1 LDPLGPG
8 RILAAGAVDS
18 SLSGAQPPVVASALG
33 RRFGK
38 VAALAG
44 VDLTVAAGER
54 LGLVGPD
61 GAGKSTLLQLM
72 AALLDPGAGRCRV
85 LGFDTLRE
93 AAKIQARIG
102 YMAQGFT
109 LYERLSVD
117 ENLAFAAR
125 VRGVTGD
132 TYRERRAAL
141 LAMAGLEPFAA
152 RRERDLS
159 GGMRK
164 KLALCT
170 NLIHEPP
177 LLLLDEPGLGVD
189 PLSRRELWQ
198 MLDGLRARGVTLV
211 VATSYMDEAER
222 CDRVAFLD
230 RGRLLALDTPAA
242 LRARAAGTTFTVT
255 RTAGGALPPATLP
268 GVRSIKHLPDRLRVQ
283 LEPGRNGSAAQR
295 LLAPLGTVQA
305 VEPDL
310 EDVFTLL
317 APAGE
322 DAAAAAWPAH
332 PVAAAAGAGGIST
345 EGLTRRYGAF
355 TAVDAVSLD
364 IPPGEIFGLLGAN
377 GAGKTTLIKMLC
389 GLERPSAGSATVAGI
404 AVTGARGALHR
415 AVGYMSQR
423 FSLYPDLRAAENLRF
438 FASTQGLSGARASAA
453 IAAAAAES
461 GLDAGDPRRAG
472 SLSGALRQRLALACA
487 VLHRPRVLFLD
498 EPTSG
503 VDPLSRY
510 RFWALIRNLAA
521 TGMTVV
527 VTTHYLE
534 EAAFCQRLGLMQRG
548 RLIASGDLA
557 TLRAQADLAADAGV
571 EAVFLAHLRQSA

>member
-1 LDPLGPG
+1 M
-8 RILAAGAVDS
+8 DS
-18 SLSGAQPPVVASALG
+18 ALSEAEPPVVASALE

-44 VDLTVAAGER
+44 IDLSVATGER

-61 GAGKSTLLQLM
+61 GAGKSTLLQSL
-72 AALLDPGAGRCRV
+72 AALLDPSAGRCRV
-85 LGFDTLRE
+85 LGFDTVRE
-93 AAKIQARIG
+93 AAQIQARIG

-117 ENLAFAAR
+117 ENLAFSAG
-125 VRGVTGD
+125 VRGVSGD

-141 LAMAGLEPFAA
+141 LAMAGLMPFTE
-152 RRERDLS
+152 RRERELS

-170 NLIHEPP
+170 NLIHRPP

-198 MLDGLRARGVTLV
+198 MLDELRAQDVTV
-211 VATSYMDEAER
+211 VLATSYMDEAER

-242 LRARAAGTTFTVT
+242 LRARAAGTTFAVT
-255 RTAGGALPPATLP
+255 RAAAAPPLPAALP

-283 LEPGRNGSAAQR
+283 LESGRSGAEAQR

-305 VEPDL
+305 VEADL

-317 APAGE
+317 APPGE
-322 DAAAAAWPAH
+322 DATTATRPAH
-332 PVAAAAGAGGIST
+332 PARPVAAAPGAGGIST
-345 EGLTRRYGAF
+345 RELTRRYGAF
-355 TAVDAVSLD
+355 SAVDAVSLD

-377 GAGKTTLIKMLC
+377 GAGKTTLIKLLC
-389 GLERPSAGSATVAGI
+389 GLERPSAGSARVAGI
-404 AVTGARGALHR
+404 AVDGARGALHR

-423 FSLYPDLRAAENLRF
+423 FSLYPDLSVAENLRF
-438 FASTQGLSGARASAA
+438 FASAQGLAGRRAQTA

-461 GLDAGDPRRAG
+461 GLDAGDPRMAG
-472 SLSGALRQRLALACA
+472 ALSGALRQRLALACA
-487 VLHRPRVLFLD
+487 VLHRPQVLFLD

-503 VDPLSRY
+503 VDPLSRH

-521 TGMTVV
+521 AGMTVV

-548 RLIASGDLA
+548 RLIASGSLA
-557 TLRAQADLAADAGV
+557 ALRAQAGLAADASV
-571 EAVFLAHLRQSA
+571 EEIFLAHLGRPA

>member
-1 LDPLGPG
+1 M
-8 RILAAGAVDS
+8 DS

-305 VEPDL
+305 VEADL

-317 APAGE
+317 APPGE
-322 DAAAAAWPAH
+322 DVATAARPAH
-332 PVAAAAGAGGIST
+332 PARPVAAAPGAGGIST
-345 EGLTRRYGAF
+345 QGLSRRYGAF
-355 TAVDAVSLD
+355 SAVDAVSLD

-377 GAGKTTLIKMLC
+377 GAGKTTLIKLLC
-389 GLERPSAGSATVAGI
+389 GLERPSAGSATIAGI
-404 AVTGARGALHR
+404 ALDGARGALHR

-423 FSLYPDLRAAENLRF
+423 FSLYPDLSVAENLRF
-438 FASTQGLSGARASAA
+438 FASAQGLAGRRARAA

-461 GLDAGDPRRAG
+461 GLDAGDPRMAG
-472 SLSGALRQRLALACA
+472 ALSGALRQRLALACA
-487 VLHRPRVLFLD
+487 VLHRPQVLFLD

-503 VDPLSRY
+503 VDPLSRH

-521 TGMTVV
+521 AGMTVV

-548 RLIASGDLA
+548 RLIASGTLA
-557 TLRAQADLAADAGV
+557 ALRAQADLAADAGV
-571 EAVFLAHLRQSA
+571 EAIFLAHLGRPA

>member
-1 LDPLGPG
+1 M
-8 RILAAGAVDS
+8 DS
-18 SLSGAQPPVVASALG
+18 ALSQAQPPPVVASALA
-33 RRFGK
+33 RHFGK
-38 VAALAG
+38 VVALAG
-44 VDLTVAAGER
+44 VDLSVAAGER

-61 GAGKSTLLQLM
+61 GAGKSTLLQAL
-72 AALLDPGAGRCRV
+72 AALLDPSAGRCRV
-85 LGFDTLRE
+85 LGFDTVRK
-93 AAKIQARIG
+93 AAQIQARIG

-117 ENLAFAAR
+117 ENLAFAAG

-132 TYRERRAAL
+132 TYRQRRAAL
-141 LAMAGLEPFAA
+141 LAMAGLMPFTE
-152 RRERDLS
+152 RRERELS

-198 MLDGLRARGVTLV
+198 MLDGLRAQGVTV
-211 VATSYMDEAER
+211 VLATSYMDEAER

-230 RGRLLALDTPAA
+230 HGRLLALDTPAA

-255 RTAGGALPPATLP
+255 RAADAPPLPAALP
-268 GVRSIKHLPDRLRVQ
+268 GVRSIKYLPDGLRVQ
-283 LEPGRNGSAAQR
+283 LESNRNPSEAQR
-295 LLAPLGTVQA
+295 LLAPLGTVHA
-305 VEPDL
+305 VEADL

-317 APAGE
+317 APPGE
-322 DAAAAAWPAH
+322 DAAATARPAH
-332 PVAAAAGAGGIST
+332 PLAAAAGAGGIST
-345 EGLTRRYGAF
+345 AGLTRRYGAF
-355 TAVDAVSLD
+355 SAVEAVSLD

-377 GAGKTTLIKMLC
+377 GAGKTTLIKLLC

-423 FSLYPDLRAAENLRF
+423 FSLYPDLTVAENLRF
-438 FASTQGLSGARASAA
+438 FASAQGLAGSRARAA

-472 SLSGALRQRLALACA
+472 ALSGALRQRLALACA

-503 VDPLSRY
+503 VDPLSRH

-521 TGMTVV
+521 AGMTVV

-534 EAAFCQRLGLMQRG
+534 EATFCQRLGLMQRG
-548 RLIASGDLA
+548 RLIASGTLA
-557 TLRAQADLAADAGV
+557 ALRAQADLAADAGV
-571 EAVFLAHLRQSA
+571 EAIFLAHLGQAA

>member
-1 LDPLGPG
+1 LGPG
-8 RILAAGAVDS
+8 RILAADAVDS
-18 SLSGAQPPVVASALG
+18 ALSQAEPPIVASALE

-44 VDLTVAAGER
+44 IDLSVATGER

-61 GAGKSTLLQLM
+61 GAGKSTLLQSL
-72 AALLDPGAGRCRV
+72 AALLDPSAGRCRV
-85 LGFDTLRE
+85 LGFDTVRE
-93 AAKIQARIG
+93 AAQIQARIG

-117 ENLAFAAR
+117 ENLAFSAG
-125 VRGVTGD
+125 VRGVSGD
-132 TYRERRAAL
+132 SYRERRAAL
-141 LAMAGLEPFAA
+141 LAMAGLMPFTE

-170 NLIHEPP
+170 NLIHGPP

-198 MLDGLRARGVTLV
+198 MLDDLRAQDVTV
-211 VATSYMDEAER
+211 VLATSYMDEAER

-230 RGRLLALDTPAA
+230 RGRLLALDSPAA
-242 LRARAAGTTFTVT
+242 LRARAAGTTFAVT
-255 RTAGGALPPATLP
+255 RAADAPPLPAALP

-283 LEPGRNGSAAQR
+283 LDSGRNGAEAQR

-305 VEPDL
+305 VEADL

-317 APAGE
+317 APPGE
-322 DAAAAAWPAH
+322 DAATAARPAH
-332 PVAAAAGAGGIST
+332 PVATGPGAGGIST
-345 EGLTRRYGAF
+345 QGLTRRYGAF
-355 TAVDAVSLD
+355 SAVDAVSLD

-377 GAGKTTLIKMLC
+377 GAGKTTLIKLLC
-389 GLERPSAGSATVAGI
+389 GLERPSAGSARVAGI
-404 AVTGARGALHR
+404 ALDGARGALHR

-423 FSLYPDLRAAENLRF
+423 FSLYPDLSVAENLRF
-438 FASTQGLSGARASAA
+438 FASAQGLAGSRARAA

-461 GLDAGDPRRAG
+461 GLDAGDPRMAG
-472 SLSGALRQRLALACA
+472 ALSGALRQRLALACA
-487 VLHRPRVLFLD
+487 VLHRPQVLFLD

-503 VDPLSRY
+503 VDPLSRH

-521 TGMTVV
+521 AGMTVV

-548 RLIASGDLA
+548 RLIASGTLA
-557 TLRAQADLAADAGV
+557 ALRAQAGLAADAGV
-571 EAVFLAHLRQSA
+571 EAIFLAHLGRPA